1 MARNGR
7 DLAAA
12 RNIDNSEA
20 VLSLEK
26 SEVERM
32 KRGISMYT
40 YITLGILF
48 SQWIFFLSSSAIV
61 TAAIIHQQSRKKV
74 IYD

>member
-32 KRGISMYT
+32 KRGISMYLHHFG
-40 YITLGILF
+40 YIVLTMN
-48 SQWIFFLSSSAIV
+48 IFPFL
-61 TAAIIHQQSRKKV
+61 
-74 IYD
+74 